1 MARTHVGVTI
11 DGVMG
16 TCSISTIII
25 FLVSFALVWRILKD
39 FRWWVKTDGVVAYDQ
54 VFSVA
59 CWSFFSFIVARG
71 CFNLAFFPLSFFC
84 SPSL

>member
-59 CWSFFSFIVARG
+59 CWSFF
-71 CFNLAFFPLSFFC
+71 FFHCC
-84 SPSL
+84 SRVF